1 MFMKYRTYLI
11 YASIL
16 ALSYNFLILISV
28 ALNQGWVRTR
38 AAGGQYETFPI
49 TIRVIYFLMA
59 IFMATLMFWLWDHRN
74 RSLNSQSK
82 RLARILGYTFIVS
95 TFLQIISQSP
105 DERWNAIPAIVLAVT
120 FLMMGIKNKLKS
132 GD

>member
-120 FLMMGIKNKLKS
+120 FLMMGIKSKLKS

>member
-1 MFMKYRTYLI
+1 MKYRTFLI

-16 ALSYNFLILISV
+16 ALSYNFVILISV

-59 IFMATLMFWLWDHRN
+59 IFMATLIFWLWDHRN
-74 RSLNSQSK
+74 RSLNPQSK
-82 RLARILGYTFIVS
+82 RLTRILGYTFIVS
-95 TFLQIISQSP
+95 TFLQLISQSP

-120 FLMMGIKNKLKS
+120 FLMMGIKR
-132 GD
+132 

>member
-59 IFMATLMFWLWDHRN
+59 IFMATLMFWLWDNRN

>member
-59 IFMATLMFWLWDHRN
+59 IFMATLMFWLWDNRN

-120 FLMMGIKNKLKS
+120 FLMMGIKSKLKS